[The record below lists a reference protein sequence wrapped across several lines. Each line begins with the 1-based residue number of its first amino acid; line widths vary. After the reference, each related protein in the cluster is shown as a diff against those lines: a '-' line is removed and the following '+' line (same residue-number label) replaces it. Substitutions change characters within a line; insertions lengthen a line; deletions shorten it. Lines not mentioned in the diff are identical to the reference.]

1 MVETIRLTIGPNPDH
16 NERKTRRL
24 FSRGEKRRVEQKDQ
38 RDAEALYFGDESFA
52 PDQEVLRAEKADLF
66 ILAGIT
72 LTMLGASVGLLLF

>member
-24 FSRGEKRRVEQKDQ
+24 FSRGGKRRVEQ

-52 PDQEVLRAEKADLF
+52 PDQELLKAEKVDLF